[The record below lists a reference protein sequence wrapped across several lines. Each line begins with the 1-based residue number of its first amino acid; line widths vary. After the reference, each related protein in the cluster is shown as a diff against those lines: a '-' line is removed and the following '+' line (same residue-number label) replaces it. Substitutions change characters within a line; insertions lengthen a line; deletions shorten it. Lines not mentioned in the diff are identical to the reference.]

1 MQKSN
6 RFVRFLSL
14 ALGVLMMFSAFA
26 SAADALPVSPAP
38 EAEDPSDSPLTA
50 PDAEYTVYHGPVT
63 ELSSDDKGLWIEV
76 DTGLGHRFL
85 VQADIPVV
93 NGETAAAMKASDLKE
108 GEEIFVIL
116 PANSPMTMSIP
127 AISSSAVM
135 IVTNPGKLNYKLD
148 LFSHSLTSADNT
160 LMLKD
165 LTNTAII
172 SPTIENPDAADVAG
186 SEAFVLYGVSTRSIP
201 AQTNPELIVLLRRDA
216 EPSYETVA
224 IDGVE
229 YLPLRAKA
237 EWLGFDV
244 VWQNDTQGVTL
255 SRGNVVCTLRI
266 GDVNTSFAKRLV
278 KLTSAPVLYNNTT
291 TYVPAEY
298 FVQLAEILQES

>member
-38 EAEDPSDSPLTA
+38 EAENPSDSPLTA

-116 PANSPMTMSIP
+116 PANSPMTM
-127 AISSSAVM
+127 
-135 IVTNPGKLNYKLD
+135 
-148 LFSHSLTSADNT
+148 
-160 LMLKD
+160 
-165 LTNTAII
+165 
-172 SPTIENPDAADVAG
+172 
-186 SEAFVLYGVSTRSIP
+186 SIP

-298 FVQLAEILQES
+298 FVQLSLIHI

>member
-93 NGETAAAMKASDLKE
+93 NGGNCRRHE
-108 GEEIFVIL
+108 GL
-116 PANSPMTMSIP
+116 
-127 AISSSAVM
+127 
-135 IVTNPGKLNYKLD
+135 
-148 LFSHSLTSADNT
+148 
-160 LMLKD
+160 
-165 LTNTAII
+165 
-172 SPTIENPDAADVAG
+172 
-186 SEAFVLYGVSTRSIP
+186 RSQRRRRNLCHP
-201 AQTNPELIVLLRRDA
+201 SCKQPHDDEHPRHLLERRYDRHKPRQAQL
-216 EPSYETVA
+216 
-224 IDGVE
+224 
-229 YLPLRAKA
+229 
-237 EWLGFDV
+237 
-244 VWQNDTQGVTL
+244 
-255 SRGNVVCTLRI
+255 
-266 GDVNTSFAKRLV
+266 
-278 KLTSAPVLYNNTT
+278 
-291 TYVPAEY
+291 
-298 FVQLAEILQES
+298 